1 MKKLIYVFMTLA
13 FLIVTLSMI
22 SKNHVNDTK
31 NANSSELSVRN
42 DMVLE
47 QRP

>member
-1 MKKLIYVFMTLA
+1 MKKLLFVFMTLA
-13 FLIVTLSMI
+13 FLVVTLSMI
-22 SKNHVNDTK
+22 TKNHVNDTK
-31 NANSSELSVRN
+31 NANSSELSIRN